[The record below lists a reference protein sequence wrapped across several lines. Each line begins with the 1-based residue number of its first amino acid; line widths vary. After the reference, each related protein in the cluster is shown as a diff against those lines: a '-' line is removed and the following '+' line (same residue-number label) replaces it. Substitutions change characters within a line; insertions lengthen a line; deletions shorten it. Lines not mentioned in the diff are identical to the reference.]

1 LSKTVLIEKEIKG
14 VETEIAVLET
24 NGEIKLGKI
33 GQIRY
38 IGEFYDYE
46 AKYKSYNTELI
57 IPAEI
62 TDEQKTAIREYALRI
77 FKAIGGR
84 GLSRVDFFV
93 DGDNVIFNEINTMP
107 GFTSG
112 SMYPLLMTGEKEN
125 ISDLIDSILMNEI

>member
-1 LSKTVLIEKEIKG
+1 MPPTINAPTGSRSID
-14 VETEIAVLET
+14 AV
-24 NGEIKLGKI
+24 
-33 GQIRY
+33 QITTSFRY
-38 IGEFYDYE
+38 RCFLDLRTSV
-46 AKYKSYNTELI
+46 AYKSYNTELI

-62 TDEQKTAIREYALRI
+62 TDEQKTAIREYGLRI

-93 DGDNVIFNEINTMP
+93 DGDSVIFNEINTMP

-112 SMYPLLMTGEKEN
+112 SMYPLLMTGENEN